1 MTPIAQFMQYAR
13 HIKGYSANTLQAYES
28 DLHTFAQWLNDNRQ
42 GATWRTLSR
51 SDIDSFIKF
60 QSEQGMKPSTTNR
73 QISAISAIYNYFM
86 RQGYLES
93 NPTRYENRKKLAELV
108 PNTIPMQDLRKAY
121 ERNEGVAKFMIGIL
135 ATTGIRLQ
143 EMLDLR
149 WSDIDFDSCALK
161 IHGKGNRERVVYT
174 SPRVLEHLEKVRA
187 YARPDRPLFYI
198 GQRKARYILY
208 NAVRPFTR
216 ATQVSPHAIR
226 HSYATELAKGGIN
239 AVAIAKAMG
248 HKSIE
253 TTQRYIDMAQVG
265 AASNSAL
272 KLINITA

>member
-1 MTPIAQFMQYAR
+1 MTPISQFMQYAR

-28 DLHTFAQWLNDNRQ
+28 DLRSFAEWLNDNRP
-42 GATWRTLSR
+42 GTTWRTLTR
-51 SDIDSFIKF
+51 ADIDDYITH
-60 QSEQGMKPSTTNR
+60 QSSQGMKPATTNR

-108 PNTIPMQDLRKAY
+108 PNTIPMADLRKAY
-121 ERNEGVAKFMIGIL
+121 ERNQGVAKFMIGIL

-143 EMLDLR
+143 EMLELR
-149 WSDIDFDSCALK
+149 WSDIDFDSCSLK
-161 IHGKGNRERVVYT
+161 IHGKGNRERVVHT
-174 SPRVLEHLEKVRA
+174 SPKVLEHLEKVRA
-187 YARPDRPLFYI
+187 YARPERPLFYI

-216 ATQVSPHAIR
+216 APQVSPHAIR